1 MDLAA
6 ILDITPPSPE
16 EHDESFSPV
25 HLTPTH
31 GSLSPIPSP
40 PKKVFQSKLTEKMK
54 MLERENKVLKAM
66 LDGMKKAN
74 SKMRVQKYC
83 WNKAKKA
90 RQPTI
95 RPSPKR
101 AATQKKQQVT
111 NFLSRDENSRLLAG
125 KLIL

>member
-1 MDLAA
+1 
-6 ILDITPPSPE
+6 
-16 EHDESFSPV
+16 
-25 HLTPTH
+25 
-31 GSLSPIPSP
+31 
-40 PKKVFQSKLTEKMK
+40 
-54 MLERENKVLKAM
+54 M

-74 SKMRVQKYC
+74 SKMKVQKHR
-83 WNKAKKA
+83 WNKAKKV

-111 NFLSRDENSRLLAG
+111 KFLSRGENSRLLAG